1 MAACVPVS
9 FAPSRWPHRCAV
21 LTTIGA
27 VILLALGATVTTRHA
42 GMADPLWPT
51 YPWHLALVSWTE
63 PRPGFLIEHTH
74 RLVGYVVGCC
84 GIALMAT
91 LWLTESR
98 RWVRWLGT
106 IALVGIIV
114 QGLLGG
120 FRVKL
125 DAWFGADLAMVH
137 GSFAPVVFC
146 LLTSVAVVTSR
157 GWTTVSESGAAP
169 MADKRIGRLS
179 LFAMGLIYLQI
190 VLGSLVRHTYSAAGP
205 RAHLLVA
212 FCVAAVITWLAR
224 AVWDSHHG
232 NRRLRAPVGTL
243 IVLVVAQIC
252 LGIEAWMLRF
262 TASGLAAQSL
272 IPTAHVLVGY
282 LMLAGSLVVTLKA
295 YWLSVCSA
303 PADGRVIGRLE
314 GAA

>member
-1 MAACVPVS
+1 
-9 FAPSRWPHRCAV
+9 
-21 LTTIGA
+21 

-51 YPWHLALVSWTE
+51 YPWHLLLVSWNE

-91 LWLTESR
+91 LWLKEPR
-98 RWVRWLGT
+98 RWVRWLGAT
-106 IALVGIIV
+106 ALAGIIV

-125 DAWFGADLAMVH
+125 DAWFGTDLAMVH

-146 LLTSVAVVTSR
+146 LLTSVAVVTSQS
-157 GWTTVSESGAAP
+157 WAAASDPGAMPIAIRRV
-169 MADKRIGRLS
+169 ARLA
-179 LFAMGLIYLQI
+179 LFATALIYLQI

-205 RAHLLVA
+205 RAHLLIA
-212 FCVAAVITWLAR
+212 FCVAAVIAWLAR
-224 AVWDSHHG
+224 DAWDSHRG
-232 NRRLRAPVGTL
+232 DQRLRASVTTL
-243 IVLVVAQIC
+243 VALAAAQIA

-262 TASGLAAQSL
+262 TATGLAAQSL

-282 LMLAGSLVVTLKA
+282 LMLAASLVVTLKA
-295 YWLSVCSA
+295 YWLLAPSS
-303 PADGRVIGRLE
+303 PADSGAIAQME

>member
-9 FAPSRWPHRCAV
+9 LAPSRWPHRCAV

-51 YPWHLALVSWTE
+51 YPWHLLLVSWTE

-74 RLVGYVVGCC
+74 RLVGYAVGCC

-91 LWLTESR
+91 LWLTEPR
-98 RWVRWLGT
+98 RWVRWLGAT
-106 IALVGIIV
+106 ALAGIIV

-125 DAWFGADLAMVH
+125 DAWFGTDLAMVH

-146 LLTSVAVVTSR
+146 LLTSVAVVTSQS
-157 GWTTVSESGAAP
+157 WTALSEPGAAP
-169 MADKRIGRLS
+169 IAIRRIGRLA
-179 LFAMGLIYLQI
+179 LFATGLIYLQI

-212 FCVAAVITWLAR
+212 FCVAAVVAWLAR
-224 AVWDSHHG
+224 EAWDSRHAD
-232 NRRLRAPVGTL
+232 RRLRAPVA
-243 IVLVVAQIC
+243 ILVVLATVQIW

-262 TASGLAAQSL
+262 TAAGLAAQSL

-282 LMLAGSLVVTLKA
+282 LMLASSLVVTLKA
-295 YWLSVCSA
+295 YWLFVCSA
-303 PADGRVIGRLE
+303 PADGPVIGRLE